1 MKPTLFVDV
10 AKQVDVPDDST
21 ISKTIYQ
28 DDRLKVVLFG
38 FAPGQ
43 ELSEHTAAVPAIVHF
58 LEGEARVTLSDE
70 VIEAQPNS
78 WIHMPARMPHS
89 VLAETQ
95 VKMLLLLQKEAT
107 G

>member
-1 MKPTLFVDV
+1 MKPTIFTDL
-10 AKQVDVPDDST
+10 AEQIDVPDDST

-28 DDRLKVVLFG
+28 DGGLKVVFFG

-58 LEGEARVTLSDE
+58 VEGEARVTLAGE
-70 VIEAQPNS
+70 VVDAQPNS

-89 VLAETQ
+89 ILAKTQ
-95 VKMLLLLQKEAT
+95 VKMLLLLLKEAT
-107 G
+107 A